1 MNTFNRGSSH
11 KPPQPAQP
19 TKLNMLNDLL
29 LLGFTEQTLPKSLAY
44 YYPHASTHTA
54 TFPNIK
60 SLVEYLLSSP
70 NYSLVRNS
78 QAPAEIERVNTSL
91 IEKELDYSVSIII
104 NSNPEYYAQK
114 ISDSSNTSL
123 SSLSLK
129 NLLSLLNY
137 RFLHL
142 NPIILSLSSSDE
154 NGDEISHVSSKLNI
168 VRNNL
173 STRLARIKCWIGFND
188 KQFDQLDTMIHYLN
202 LDLPV
207 DSDMV
212 LFTKL
217 LSTDIDYDKLLKNL
231 ESHHDDEYYLNL
243 FNKWDFN
250 AFHFNLD
257 ELLKMSHILLNSYS
271 INAPSHSQT
280 LNSFLFF
287 VRDNYRIG
295 NPFHNFRHAIDVLQA
310 TNFILNILT
319 RDSNFKLSKSDSF
332 SLLLASLGH
341 DIGHPGITNAFLINT
356 KSPLATYFDNHS
368 ILENFHRL
376 QFKKIL
382 IPFLNQSKDVFPVD
396 GDTHLKHTLS
406 IVDNAILATDMAKH
420 DDYVKEIHNLES
432 DFDNF
437 ELLSCILIKCAD
449 ISNVCRPLNP
459 SCKWG
464 LSLGEEFKQIGC
476 LESYFKSLTPSPD
489 LLKDD
494 LIANNFGKPIKDIDV
509 HEGITLVD
517 NLSKNQLFFINRFA
531 NDFFTK
537 VANTIPQLHF
547 FADHLIE
554 NAAFWESVC

>member
-1 MNTFNRGSSH
+1 
-11 KPPQPAQP
+11 
-19 TKLNMLNDLL
+19 MLNDLL
-29 LLGFTEQTLPKSLAY
+29 LLGFTEQTLPKSLANC
-44 YYPHASTHTA
+44 YPHASTHIA

-60 SLVEYLLSSP
+60 ALVEYLLSSP

-78 QAPAEIERVNTSL
+78 TDHAHIERADTSL
-91 IEKELDYSVSIII
+91 IEKEIDYSVTIVI
-104 NSNPEYYAQK
+104 NSNPAYYAQQ

-142 NPIILSLSSSDE
+142 NPIILSLNSSDE
-154 NGDEISHVSSKLNI
+154 NEDDITHVFSELSI
-168 VRNNL
+168 VENNL

-188 KQFDQLDTMIHYLN
+188 RQFDQLDTMINYLN
-202 LDLPV
+202 LDFPV
-207 DSDMV
+207 DSDMA

-217 LSTDIDYDKLLKNL
+217 LSTDIDYDKLLINL
-231 ESHHDDEYYLNL
+231 ESHKDDEYYLNL
-243 FNKWDFN
+243 INKWEFN

-257 ELLKMSHILLNSYS
+257 ELLKMSHVILKSYS
-271 INAPSHSQT
+271 INAQSHSQT
-280 LNSFLFF
+280 LSSFLFF

-310 TNFILNILT
+310 TNFFLNILT
-319 RDSNFKLSKSDSF
+319 RDSSFKLSKSDSF
-332 SLLLASLGH
+332 ALLLASLGH

-356 KSPLATYFDNHS
+356 KSPLAAYFDNHS

-382 IPFLNQSKDVFPVD
+382 IPFLDQSKDLFPVD
-396 GDTHLKHTLS
+396 GNTHLKYTLS
-406 IVDNAILATDMAKH
+406 VVDNAILATDMAKH
-420 DDYVKEIHNLES
+420 DDYVKEIYNLES

-437 ELLSCILIKCAD
+437 KLLSCILIKCAD

-464 LSLGEEFKQIGC
+464 LSLGEEFKQISC
-476 LESYFKSLTPSPD
+476 LEAYFKSSTPSRD
-489 LLKDD
+489 LLQDD
-494 LIANNFGKPIKDIDV
+494 LIANNFGKPIKDMDL

-517 NLSKNQLFFINRFA
+517 NLSNNQLFFINRFA

-547 FADHLIE
+547 LADHLIE
-554 NAAFWESVC
+554 NAAFWESV